1 MTEGLLLA
9 SMYPVSGGGEG
20 NSDTVPVKV
29 STRLRGDFHNICS
42 CRMCLLASPC
52 RRVTHMCVNFIIKRP
67 FYSKMEI
74 RQVQLIEIEKGAGG
88 TFAEHCVPRKFVAT
102 FSPISTVSPLS
113 YLVTAI
119 VRVAAHG
126 VVGAVLR
133 PVLVHHRQAAGARP
147 AHPVHVVLPA
157 NQWVITG

>member
-1 MTEGLLLA
+1 
-9 SMYPVSGGGEG
+9 
-20 NSDTVPVKV
+20 
-29 STRLRGDFHNICS
+29 
-42 CRMCLLASPC
+42 
-52 RRVTHMCVNFIIKRP
+52 
-67 FYSKMEI
+67 MEI

-102 FSPISTVSPLS
+102 LSSISTVSPLS
-113 YLVTAI
+113 YLVAAI

-147 AHPVHVVLPA
+147 ANPVHVVLPA
-157 NQWVITG
+157 NQWVITS